1 MGEKR
6 DVNQLK
12 IQIKESAFIGDCIE
26 AEFQQKFKSY
36 NLELG
41 MQRAHLRHNFIY
53 SIIITYP

>member
-41 MQRAHLRHNFIY
+41 MQRAHLRHNFI
-53 SIIITYP
+53 